1 MFGIII
7 VAIVTLPI
15 WLVPFGPIIWVL
27 LLIGSLINY
36 SSRKSARTADRI
48 ADRQSKE
55 MRAVLR
61 VTNPEAAL
69 ALETEERATA
79 EREKRAAN
87 NRGIIA
93 IAIGLALLFI
103 FGIVGYYQ

>member
-7 VAIVTLPI
+7 VAIVSLPI
-15 WLVPFGPIIWVL
+15 WLLPFGPIVWTL

-36 SSRKSARTADRI
+36 SSRKSARVAHTI

-55 MRAVLR
+55 MRTMLR
-61 VTNPEAAL
+61 VTNPEAAV
-69 ALETEERATA
+69 ALEAEERATA
-79 EREKRAAN
+79 KREKDASN
-87 NRGIIA
+87 TRGIIA
-93 IAIGLALLFI
+93 IAVGLALLFI